1 MINFKKVRTKELA
14 TSSFIQGAKSRRCRA
29 LGYVGDKRA
38 VKDRVVFKSETKGGV
53 SSGIGAFEPPSKDWD
68 KRDNIKGKI

>member
-1 MINFKKVRTKELA
+1 MINFKNIHTKKFA

-29 LGYVGDKRA
+29 FGYVGDERA
-38 VKDRVVFKSETKGGV
+38 MKDRVVFKSETKGGV
-53 SSGIGAFEPPSKDWD
+53 SSGIGAFEPTSKDWD